1 MRKLLSLLCAVLMI
15 ASLGSRASAAE
26 TPKSNDIVILYTN
39 DVHSYIDGP
48 MGYGTVSAL
57 KKQLEKTYRY
67 VLLVDA
73 GDHLQGTAFGSTD
86 KGASIIQLMNKAGYD
101 LAVPGNH
108 EFDYG
113 MDTFL
118 KRVQEA
124 EFSYLSCNLYCQD
137 GGVRGDNVL
146 DAFQAYHFGKEIVA
160 FIGITT
166 PESIIKSTPA
176 YFQDEFGNYCYG
188 IAGGEDGKALYA
200 QVQASVDTVRNA
212 GATKVIAI
220 GHLGDDLSSSPWTSE
235 EVIANVSGL
244 DAFIDGHSHSE
255 ISGRMVMGADGGQ
268 TLLTQT
274 GEYLNHVGIM
284 LIDYETGEIR
294 SDLISCEEI
303 LQTSQNRDGTETTKV
318 TGYRLT
324 SGLYMGPEWVT
335 DNTLSFY
342 QNKWVNKVNQALKQ
356 KIGEAKITLDNYNGD
371 GTRLVRCQETN
382 SGDFAADA
390 LYYLFDQMDLDVDA
404 AIVNGGGI
412 RNQAVSGTITY
423 KTCKD
428 IHTFGNI
435 ACLVTVTG
443 QQLLDALE
451 WGSRLAGNGEECG
464 GFLQVSGLRYQIDTQ
479 WPDSTQADENGMWV
493 GGPTGGYRVHDVML
507 FDKASGS
514 WKPLD
519 TQASYNLAGYNYTLR
534 NAGDGFNMFSSAVN
548 VVDYVMEDY
557 MVLAHYVQGFEGKT
571 VLADNSPLLEKY
583 PDFGIDYG
591 TVNGSGRIENA
602 QTEHHPEPTVETMAA
617 LPTEYV
623 ETETIPQPEQ
633 AEPAP
638 PSFPVVPLLVAAVSL
653 ALIIGMFFLLLKKQK
668 EDHNKTGIHDFLF

>member
-1 MRKLLSLLCAVLMI
+1 MRKLLSLLCAVLLI
-15 ASLGSRASAAE
+15 AALGCRASAVE

-39 DVHSYIDGP
+39 DVHAYIDGP

-57 KKQLEKTYRY
+57 KKQLEKSYRY

-118 KRVQEA
+118 KRVEEA
-124 EFSYLSCNLYCQD
+124 EFSYLSCNLYHQD
-137 GGVRGDNVL
+137 SGVRGDNVL
-146 DAFQAYHFGKEIVA
+146 DSFQAYHFGKEIVA

-166 PESIIKSTPA
+166 PETIIKSTPA
-176 YFQDEFGNYCYG
+176 YFQDENGNYCYG
-188 IAGGEDGKALYA
+188 IAGGEDGKELYA
-200 QVQASVDTVRNA
+200 QVQASVDAVRNA

-220 GHLGDDLSSSPWTSE
+220 GHLGDDPSSSPWTSE
-235 EVIANVSGL
+235 EVIAHVNGM

-255 ISGRMVMGADGGQ
+255 VSGRMVMDAGSGQ

-274 GEYLNHVGIM
+274 GEYLHNVGIM

-324 SGLYMGPEWVT
+324 SGLYMGPDWVT
-335 DNTLSFY
+335 DNTLAFY
-342 QNKWVNKVNQALKQ
+342 QNKWINKVNQALKQ
-356 KIGEAKITLDNYNGD
+356 KIGEVKITLDNYDAD
-371 GTRLVRCQETN
+371 GTRLVRSQETN

-390 LYYLFDQMDLDVDA
+390 LYYLFDQMDLNVDA

-412 RNQAVSGTITY
+412 RNQAVTGTITY

-428 IHTFGNI
+428 IHTFDNV

-443 QQLLDALE
+443 QQILDALE
-451 WGSRLAGNGEECG
+451 WGARFAGSGEECG

-479 WPDSTQADENGMWV
+479 WPDSTQADENGMWI

-507 FDKASGS
+507 FDKTSGS
-514 WKPLD
+514 WIPLD

-534 NAGDGFNMFSSAVN
+534 NAGDGFHMFSSAVN

-557 MVLAHYVQGFEGKT
+557 MVLANYVQGFEGKT

-583 PDFGIDYG
+583 PGFLVDYG
-591 TVNGSGRIENA
+591 TVNGSGRIEYA
-602 QTEHHPEPTVETMAA
+602 QTEHHPEPIVETTETF
-617 LPTEYV
+617 PTEY
-623 ETETIPQPEQ
+623 TEAEIILQAEQ
-633 AEPAP
+633 AESAP
-638 PSFPVVPLLVAAVSL
+638 SSFPVVPLLVAVISL
-653 ALIIGMFFLLLKKQK
+653 ALIIGIFILWQKKQNK
-668 EDHNKTGIHDFLF
+668 EEK